1 MKKIK
6 SRIGNIIILQG
17 HQLYFIKKFRVTRI
31 MKINK

>member
-1 MKKIK
+1 MKKIE

-17 HQLYFIKKFRVTRI
+17 HQLYFIEDFWETRI